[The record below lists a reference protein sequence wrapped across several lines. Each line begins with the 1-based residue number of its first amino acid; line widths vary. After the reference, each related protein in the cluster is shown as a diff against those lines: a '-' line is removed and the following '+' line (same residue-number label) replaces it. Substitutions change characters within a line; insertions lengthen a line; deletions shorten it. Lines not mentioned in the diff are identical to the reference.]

1 MSATS
6 QGQKRRWVLRFRP
19 ELLYENLRLF
29 LFIYA
34 KLEINIDMSKN
45 NLVFLSTFRIIDFRR
60 RYFRSEM
67 KSKKSF
73 FCFAFHSLIRIFA
86 S

>member
-34 KLEINIDMSKN
+34 KLEINIEMSKSLSFSFWFLTTYLYLLCCFPN
-45 NLVFLSTFRIIDFRR
+45 NW
-60 RYFRSEM
+60 
-67 KSKKSF
+67 K
-73 FCFAFHSLIRIFA
+73 IFIVY
-86 S
+86 